1 MKLYISSN
9 IKQNL
14 ILMSSNEILHVPHA
28 TLHCAPYE
36 FRALCLTAQT
46 THYEMTGNQWPSF
59 DTVVEVN
66 SQMQ

>member
-1 MKLYISSN
+1 
-9 IKQNL
+9 
-14 ILMSSNEILHVPHA
+14 MSSNEILHVPHA